1 MFMKKDRNFSFS
13 FVMFPFTMNNAFDRK
28 KENVSG
34 EKHYAS
40 KFLQLRQL
48 SDNIVIAWLFLQC
61 KRRKSRSI
69 LPLSYWDPSH
79 A

>member
-1 MFMKKDRNFSFS
+1 MKKDRNLSFS
-13 FVMFPFTMNNAFDRK
+13 FVMFLLIMNNIFDRK

-40 KFLQLRQL
+40 KFLQLRR
-48 SDNIVIAWLFLQC
+48 SPDNIVIAGLFLES